1 MRASSIFKILLE
13 FSCIQWYAHDLIAFM
28 LWGSLSIQSTLFFCW
43 NWRKYWWYFYV
54 LSAFRKG
61 CLVFAIAKVLMET
74 IWVMCT
80 LKRVPN
86 ITKIP
91 TRCACFERCALAKVR
106 IAYYGFVHFKT
117 SAYRRQGFDDN
128 ILGLVCT
135 KWDAYCIQGYNG
147 PTFWTKCCP
156 KVVLTM
162 PKVLMETMQTINFLK
177 GMPTKSTTSMGT
189 ILLFMK
195 TQKCMHIVM

>member
-1 MRASSIFKILLE
+1 M
-13 FSCIQWYAHDLIAFM
+13 QWYAHDLIAFV

-54 LSAFRKG
+54 LSALRKG
-61 CLVFAIAKVLMET
+61 CLVFATAKVLMET

-91 TRCACFERCALAKVR
+91 TRRACFERCALAKVL
-106 IAYYGFVHFKT
+106 IAYYGLVHFKT
-117 SAYRRQGFDDN
+117 SAYHRQGFDDN

-147 PTFWTKCCP
+147 PTFGP
-156 KVVLTM
+156 SVL
-162 PKVLMETMQTINFLK
+162 
-177 GMPTKSTTSMGT
+177 
-189 ILLFMK
+189 
-195 TQKCMHIVM
+195 QKWCLPYPRF